1 MDPGGNAASG
11 AKATATPHPV
21 PLLVPPFGLSSR
33 CPRCVHC
40 ESVRQSLGHTISA
53 GRRSRPAMRPSES
66 ASHRRAQNRN
76 WRRSLTFDFH
86 QPRVLDDRRLP
97 QRPRHRARLRS
108 GRGDAARVRG
118 PVRRGDPVGVS
129 RRKPKRELRR
139 RVLRALPG
147 RGDAAIYGG
156 CIRTIAAAPSEAH
169 APHRTGRCSPDPL
182 CAAL

>member
-1 MDPGGNAASG
+1 MISISPVYWTIDAYRSVLVTEHGFGQAVGMQLGFGALFAAVTLW
-11 AKATATPHPV
+11 AFP
-21 PLLVPPFGLSSR
+21 
-33 CPRCVHC
+33 
-40 ESVRQSLGHTISA
+40 
-53 GRRSRPAMRPSES
+53 
-66 ASHRRAQNRN
+66 
-76 WRRSLTFDFH
+76 
-86 QPRVLDDRRLP
+86 
-97 QRPRHRARLRS
+97 
-108 GRGDAARVRG
+108 
-118 PVRRGDPVGVS
+118 